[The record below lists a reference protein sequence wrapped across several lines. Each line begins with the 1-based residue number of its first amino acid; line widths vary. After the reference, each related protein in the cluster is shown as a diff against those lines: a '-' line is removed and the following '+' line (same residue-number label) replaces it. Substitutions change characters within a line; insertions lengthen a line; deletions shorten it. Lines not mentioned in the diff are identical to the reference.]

1 MSRNVYTDG
10 MDVST
15 NLVLEHLKQFQAGQ
29 DRIERELKEIKGRMS
44 QLEIGIASVRGDLA
58 HMSGDQARQMLTVDA
73 LAERID
79 RIERRLELAN

>member
-1 MSRNVYTDG
+1 MNN
-10 MDVST
+10 ST
-15 NLVLEHLKQFQAGQ
+15 NLVLEHLKRFQGGQ